1 MDIFNQ
7 KMSDYKIVDVIVK
20 VWLWILIVMFIIGM
34 AALLSHIIANP
45 SSIDN
50 ASFGLFETLRN

>member
-1 MDIFNQ
+1 MNIFNQ
-7 KMSDYKIVDVIVK
+7 KMSDYKIVDVILK

-34 AALLSHIIANP
+34 ITIWFHIITNP

>member
-1 MDIFNQ
+1 MNIFNQ

-20 VWLWILIVMFIIGM
+20 VWLWILIVMWIIGM

>member
-1 MDIFNQ
+1 MNIFNQ
-7 KMSDYKIVDVIVK
+7 KMSDYKTVDVIVK